1 MAIEEAR
8 VARAAFTNE
17 INATT
22 AELER
27 RSKQFI
33 EAEKILKESSEA
45 KKYLNEVLKDEEKS
59 KLPKWLIM

>member
-8 VARAAFTNE
+8 IARAAFTNE
-17 INATT
+17 INFTT